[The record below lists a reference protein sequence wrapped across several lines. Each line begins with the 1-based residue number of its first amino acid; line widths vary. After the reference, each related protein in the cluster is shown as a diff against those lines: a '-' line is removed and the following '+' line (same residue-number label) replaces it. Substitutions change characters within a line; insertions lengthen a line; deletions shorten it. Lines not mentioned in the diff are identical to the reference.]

1 MRHLNTNVHIVVLSG
16 MNRYDWKWNLADVI
30 QDKDVT
36 VFSTFSCGGGSSMG
50 YKRAGFKVLGNVEI
64 DPKINDMY
72 ITNNKPKYNYCEDL
86 RLFNERDELPDE
98 LYHLD
103 ILDGSPPCTSFSTAG
118 LREKTWG
125 KQKKFREGQKLQT
138 LDDLFFVFLDTVE
151 KLQPRVVIAENVVG
165 LIKGKAKG
173 YMKMVIDRFKEL
185 GYDVQVFSLNAAHMD
200 VPQARHRVFVIA
212 NRCGFPKLS
221 LKFDYTPIFFKEVRL
236 EKGIPISSGI
246 TTTLLSK
253 AVEGDKTLGDVAER
267 LTGDKNKYFTHMIVN
282 DNQVAPTITS
292 GGSFCR
298 MFDKTRLTDED
309 FRNIQTFPQDY
320 NFKGNNVQYVCG
332 MSVPPNMM
340 ANIAT
345 EVYEQWL
352 K

>member
-1 MRHLNTNVHIVVLSG
+1 M
-16 MNRYDWKWNLADVI
+16 
-30 QDKDVT
+30 
-36 VFSTFSCGGGSSMG
+36 
-50 YKRAGFKVLGNVEI
+50 
-64 DPKINDMY
+64 
-72 ITNNKPKYNYCEDL
+72 
-86 RLFNERDELPDE
+86 
-98 LYHLD
+98 
-103 ILDGSPPCTSFSTAG
+103 
-118 LREKTWG
+118 
-125 KQKKFREGQKLQT
+125 
-138 LDDLFFVFLDTVE
+138 
-151 KLQPRVVIAENVVG
+151 
-165 LIKGKAKG
+165 
-173 YMKMVIDRFKEL
+173 
-185 GYDVQVFSLNAAHMD
+185 
-200 VPQARHRVFVIA
+200 
-212 NRCGFPKLS
+212 
-221 LKFDYTPIFFKEVRL
+221 VRL

-292 GGSFCR
+292 GGSFYR
-298 MFDKTRLTDED
+298 MFDKTRLADED
-309 FRNIQTFPQDY
+309 FRNVQTFPQDY